1 MNSFDRQDRILFW
14 VSVSVGLVMLLSL
27 VGRFFR

>member
-14 VSVSVGLVMLLSL
+14 VSVSIGLVMLLSL
-27 VGRFFR
+27 VGRIFR